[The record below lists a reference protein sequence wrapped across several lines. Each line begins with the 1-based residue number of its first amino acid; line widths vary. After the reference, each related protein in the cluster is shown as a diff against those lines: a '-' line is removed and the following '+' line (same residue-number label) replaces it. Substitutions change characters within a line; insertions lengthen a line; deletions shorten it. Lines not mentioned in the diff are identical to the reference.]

1 MDYFVGLDV
10 SLRSEAVCVVDA
22 DGKHV
27 LERSVACEIEDIVA
41 CLHDVQPG
49 RCRIG
54 F

>member
-1 MDYFVGLDV
+1 MNYFVGLDV
-10 SLRSEAVCVVDA
+10 SLRWVAVCVINA

-27 LERSVACEIEDIVA
+27 FVRTIACEIEDIVA
-41 CLHDVQPG
+41 CLRDVPQG